1 MFPIFQYSV
10 DHDFEIK
17 FNNEVTVSI
26 DWEHYI
32 DSVTEPRTVRATAF
46 HPKAGPLQVTSFEK
60 RYTDDEHIVFGL
72 KPDELLKFMNK
83 SSSMRFTEDGE
94 QCIAFFDF

>member
-32 DSVTEPRTVRATAF
+32 DSVTAPRTVRATAF
-46 HPKAGPLQVTSFEK
+46 HP
-60 RYTDDEHIVFGL
+60 
-72 KPDELLKFMNK
+72 
-83 SSSMRFTEDGE
+83 
-94 QCIAFFDF
+94 

>member
-32 DSVTEPRTVRATAF
+32 DSVTEPITVSASAF
-46 HPKAGPLQVTSFEK
+46 NPKAGPLQVTSFEK

-72 KPDELLKFMNK
+72 TPDELLKFMNK

>member
-46 HPKAGPLQVTSFEK
+46 HPKAGPLQVTSF
-60 RYTDDEHIVFGL
+60 
-72 KPDELLKFMNK
+72 
-83 SSSMRFTEDGE
+83 
-94 QCIAFFDF
+94 